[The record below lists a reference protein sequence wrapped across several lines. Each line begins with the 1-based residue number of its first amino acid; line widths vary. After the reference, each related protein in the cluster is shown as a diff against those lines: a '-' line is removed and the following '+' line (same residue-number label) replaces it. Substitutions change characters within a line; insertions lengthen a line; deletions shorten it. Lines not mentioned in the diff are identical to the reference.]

1 MLLKTPRLTVHAEVT
16 GSGEPLVLMHS
27 LAMDGRMWQPL
38 MGRLSSQFRCWALDA
53 RGHGQ
58 TSWNGEPFS
67 VADLAEDLRATL
79 DVLELERPHILGLS
93 MGGSVALTFA
103 GRYPH
108 RVGALVLADTTAWY
122 GDDAPRRWE
131 QRAQAA
137 LTRPRADL
145 LGFQVHRWF
154 TEDFQRRQPGE
165 VARVTDIFLACD
177 SRVHAEACRALGSMD
192 SRELLP
198 SIRARTLVLTGEEDY
213 ATPPDM
219 GRAIAAAV
227 PGASFSLVRGARH
240 LSLIEKPDLAADI
253 ASHLAAGPVPEL
265 ER

>member
-1 MLLKTPRLTVHAEVT
+1 MLLTTPRLTVHAEVS
-16 GSGEPLVLMHS
+16 GRGEPLILMHS

-38 MGRLSSQFRCWALDA
+38 MARLSDRFRCWALDA

-58 TSWNGEPFS
+58 TSWDGEPFS
-67 VADLAEDLRATL
+67 VTDLAEDLRATL
-79 DVLELERPHILGLS
+79 DALELEQPHILGLS
-93 MGGSVALTFA
+93 MGGSIALTFA
-103 GRYPH
+103 GRYPD
-108 RVGALVLADTTAWY
+108 RVNALVLADTTAWY
-122 GDDAPRRWE
+122 GDDAPRQWE

-145 LGFQVHRWF
+145 LGFQTHRWF
-154 TEDFQRRQPGE
+154 TDDFQQRQPGE
-165 VARVTDIFLACD
+165 VTRVTDIFLACGG
-177 SRVHAEACRALGSMD
+177 RVHAEASRALGGMD
-192 SRELLP
+192 SRGLLP
-198 SIRARTLVLTGEEDY
+198 SVRARTLVLTGEEDY

-227 PGASFSLVRGARH
+227 PGASFSLVRGVRH

-253 ASHLAAGPVPEL
+253 AAHLASGPVPGP